1 MNLRLTKHLLSN
13 PLGHVFRTDRTMCKP
28 HSFICRA
35 VGRWMF
41 GSAYREQIVDQLKRA
56 AEHCDWLQC
65 FLIHSMVG
73 GEDSDIMCCVL
84 CCDGQVLGYCVLKLD
99 VITSSYNM
107 IYFLCPF
114 LLFFFQSLVGIVNK
128 IKHMPHSGKV
138 GSVIKKDTAIVSGQG
153 GVSGAENAMNNVV
166 ANLLLNITSSARFE
180 GSLNMDLNDMDLV
193 PFPRLYYL
201 VPSVTPLYTLAD
213 VNFPTRRSALLSQQ
227 LFLPHDIKHSLYI
240 LVSKVES
247 HTPYLF
253 SLLLHLRLRPTLPFV
268 SWNQE
273 GWKTGL
279 CSMPPVDHSLLAL
292 TSNTCVKPTFIEK
305 KVHPNLIFNHNNL
318 KLCCKRSAHLHH
330 YLFVDRMMEQG
341 CFTGPNSSLSSVIED
356 YSQLDATKDRLMPDA
371 ARLNIAT

>member
-1 MNLRLTKHLLSN
+1 FTRSLCS
-13 PLGHVFRTDRTMCKP
+13 
-28 HSFICRA
+28 A
-35 VGRWMF
+35 VGQC
-41 GSAYREQIVDQLKRA
+41 GDQVGCRLWDLALRKHSYVNKVSKLFLKNNCSGVGRHGGV
-56 AEHCDWLQC
+56 EEGMVNEILQGPHARC
-65 FLIHSMVG
+65 LTALSSSLTCPLNR
-73 GEDSDIMCCVL
+73 SDL
-84 CCDGQVLGYCVLKLD
+84 L
-99 VITSSYNM
+99 NW
-107 IYFLCPF
+107 PF
-114 LLFFFQSLVGIVNK
+114 LLFYFQSLAGIVNK
-128 IKHMPHSGKV
+128 IKHMPHGGKV

-213 VNFPTRRSALLSQQ
+213 VNFPTGRSALLLDQMFTDAS
-227 LFLPHDIKHSLYI
+227 
-240 LVSKVES
+240 SKDQYLACALRFR
-247 HTPYLF
+247 TPYLF

-292 TSNTCVKPTFIEK
+292 TNNTC
-305 KVHPNLIFNHNNL
+305 
-318 KLCCKRSAHLHH
+318 AHLHH

-341 CFTGPNSSLSSVIED
+341 CFTGPISSLSSVIED